1 MMEMECDEMARNKI
15 VIITRNM
22 VGDGAERVIAQLSN
36 YFVAQGKQCNILTL
50 NDDEVFYKLDPR
62 IAILPVGEKSSNRV
76 LDKLLRYR
84 QVRKMVLQEQPDLVL
99 SMPEEIG
106 IYVLLA
112 LLGTKIPVY
121 VSERN
126 NPWVM
131 PDVKVTRILRK
142 LMYPSAKGLIFQTEM
157 AKSFFPESLRRKGV
171 VLSNPVDAARIPQ
184 QYAGQREKVVVAAG
198 RLSPQKNVPLLL
210 KAFAAFSPRHPEYK
224 LRIFGEGELR
234 EELTQLAESLKIAG
248 KVEMPGRSTVLLE
261 KMNSA
266 SMFVLPSDYEGM
278 PNVLLEAM
286 CMGMPVVSTD
296 CPSGGP
302 RALIEDG
309 INGLLVPVGDEQALC
324 AAMEK
329 LTDTEYAK
337 TLADNAWKIR
347 EKLTSQDVFV
357 SWYRYLFGEEPK
369 VL

>member
-1 MMEMECDEMARNKI
+1 MARKKI

-36 YFVAQGKQCNILTL
+36 YFAAQGKQCSIITL

-62 IAILPVGEKSSNRV
+62 ISILPVGEKSGNRV

-84 QVRKMVLQEQPDLVL
+84 QVRKMVRSLQPDLVL

-106 IYVLLA
+106 VYVLLA

-131 PDVKVTRILRK
+131 PDVKVTRMLRK
-142 LMYPSAKGLIFQTEM
+142 LMYPTAKGLIFQTEM
-157 AKSFFPESLRRKGV
+157 AKSFFPESIRNKGV
-171 VLSNPVDAARIPQ
+171 VLSNPVDARRIPD
-184 QYAGQREKVVVAAG
+184 QYAAEREKVVVAAG
-198 RLSPQKNVPLLL
+198 RLSAQKNMPLLL
-210 KAFAAFSPRHPEYK
+210 KAFAAFSPKHPEYK

-234 EELTQLAESLKIAG
+234 EELTELAESLNIAQ

-261 KMNSA
+261 KMNPSA
-266 SMFVLPSDYEGM
+266 MFVLSSDYEGM

-286 CMGMPVVSTD
+286 CMGMPVISTD

-302 RALIEDG
+302 RELIENG
-309 INGLLVPVGDEQALC
+309 ANGLLVPVGDEAALC

-329 LTDTEYAK
+329 LTDSDYAK
-337 TLADNAWKIR
+337 RLADNALQIR
-347 EKLTSQDVFV
+347 DKLTSQKVFV
-357 SWYRYLFGEEPK
+357 SWYRYLFGEEPQA
-369 VL
+369 L

>member
-1 MMEMECDEMARNKI
+1 MAIEKI
-15 VIITRNM
+15 IIVTRNM

-36 YFVAQGKQCNILTL
+36 FFAAQGKQCSIITL
-50 NDDEVFYKLDPR
+50 NDDEVFYKLDPS
-62 IAILPVGEKSSNRV
+62 ISVLPVGEKSGNKV

-84 QVRKMVLQEQPDLVL
+84 MVRKMVRREKPDIVL

-106 IYVLLA
+106 VYVLLA
-112 LLGTKIPVY
+112 LLGTGIPVY

-131 PDVKVTRILRK
+131 PDVKVTRILRT
-142 LMYPSAKGLIFQTEM
+142 LMYPTARGIIFQTEM
-157 AKSFFPESLRRKGV
+157 AKSFFPESIQEKGV
-171 VLSNPVDAARIPQ
+171 VLSNPVDAQRIPAQ
-184 QYAGQREKVVVAAG
+184 HAGEREKVVVAAG
-198 RLSPQKNVPLLL
+198 RLSPQKNIPLLL
-210 KAFAAFSPRHPEYK
+210 KAFARFSPGHPEFK

-234 EELTQLAESLKIAG
+234 EELTELAKTLNIAD
-248 KVEMPGRSTVLLE
+248 KVEMPGRSTSLLE

-266 SMFVLPSDYEGM
+266 AMFVLSSDYEGM

-286 CMGMPVVSTD
+286 CMGMPVISTD

-302 RALIEDG
+302 RELIEDG
-309 INGLLVPVGDEQALC
+309 VNGLLVPVGDEQALC

-329 LTDTEYAK
+329 MADSDYARC
-337 TLADNAWKIR
+337 LADNAWNIR
-347 EKLTSQDVFV
+347 EKLTSRNVFV

>member
-1 MMEMECDEMARNKI
+1 MAREKI

-36 YFVAQGKQCNILTL
+36 YFAAQKKQCSIITL
-50 NDDEVFYKLDPR
+50 NDDEVFYKLDPS
-62 IAILPVGEKSSNRV
+62 IAVLPVGQKHENKL
-76 LDKLLRYR
+76 LDKFLRYR
-84 QVRKMVLQEQPDLVL
+84 QVRKMVLEQKPDLVL

-112 LLGTKIPVY
+112 LLGTKIPTY

-131 PDVKVTRILRK
+131 PDVKVTRILRT
-142 LMYPSAKGLIFQTEM
+142 LMYPFAKGIIFQTEM
-157 AKSFFPESLRRKGV
+157 AKSFFPDSIQKKGV
-171 VLSNPVDAARIPQ
+171 VLKNPVDAQRIPA
-184 QYAGQREKVVVAAG
+184 QYRGEREKVVVAAG
-198 RLSPQKNVPLLL
+198 RLSEQKNMPLLIRS
-210 KAFAAFSPRHPEYK
+210 FARFSPNHPEFK

-234 EELTQLAESLKIAG
+234 EELTALAESLKVAD
-248 KVEMPGRSTVLLE
+248 KVELPGRSTALLE

-266 SMFVLPSDYEGM
+266 AMFVLSSDYEGM

-286 CMGMPVVSTD
+286 CMGMPSISTD

-302 RALIEDG
+302 KELIKDG
-309 INGLLVPVGDEQALC
+309 VNGLLIPVGDVDALHQ
-324 AAMEK
+324 AMEK
-329 LTDTEYAK
+329 M
-337 TLADNAWKIR
+337 ADSGFAAQMAEAAYRIR
-347 EKLTSQDVFV
+347 AELTSPEIFV

-369 VL
+369 TL